1 MKLSNT
7 PLVYCT
13 IACISLIPATGFSD
27 VFPNEVVNKYQAKE
41 TPYLTVDGNP
51 QYYSYNKNG
60 VTTQKVQSTMAYR
73 LLTPSGFDATQK
85 YPVVITLHGATGFFT
100 PEQINTYNV
109 RNLQTINGHLVGFD
123 ANDQYLDKYIK
134 LKDYLGKSAEELNAY
149 LAASPVSME
158 TFLLNK
164 YNPKGVP
171 SVDAQF
177 TPSNLLQFETVDFP
191 DLAKFSKKYP
201 NLQSKFP
208 TYVIA
213 PQGVNMWSKDD
224 LLTVKSIIAGLP
236 SVDMDRI
243 YVMGQSAGG
252 QGTYTFIS
260 ADPAYFA
267 AAISASSL
275 GSRVTASSRLKLVN
289 FNLWSIHGDADGL
302 IPYSSNLEFFN
313 DMKSKSSLMKFT
325 TVNGRGHSTGNLLVG
340 RYRGLGSFID
350 LKDEGLDTEELARYN
365 YNTQHAGP
373 NGSRIPNTL
382 TWLFSN
388 RRLPDYL
395 AYNTWSNAKL
405 LKQGP
410 FGDDD
415 DDGKSNY
422 SEFVAKTNPL
432 DKNS

>member
-158 TFLLNK
+158 TFMLNK

-289 FNLWSIHGDADGL
+289 FNLWSIHGDAD
-302 IPYSSNLEFFN
+302 
-313 DMKSKSSLMKFT
+313 
-325 TVNGRGHSTGNLLVG
+325 
-340 RYRGLGSFID
+340 
-350 LKDEGLDTEELARYN
+350 
-365 YNTQHAGP
+365 
-373 NGSRIPNTL
+373 
-382 TWLFSN
+382 
-388 RRLPDYL
+388 
-395 AYNTWSNAKL
+395 
-405 LKQGP
+405 
-410 FGDDD
+410 
-415 DDGKSNY
+415 
-422 SEFVAKTNPL
+422 
-432 DKNS
+432 